1 MHGEPEILSLTSTW
15 FIRPGQESAAVPA
28 LVALA
33 AEVRESEPDTL
44 AYLVHAPLG
53 GDDRLQALPPGAPD
67 RVVFFEMYR
76 SADAFLRH
84 VQGPAFTRF
93 LERHGDLFVAA
104 NGKPFTFVEFLA
116 RRAGFIR
123 PEAFAPAAANEP
135 ENQHPSV
142 MFEII
147 GRDQAKLKAFYQAV
161 FGWTYTS
168 GTGGFAYVKFP
179 VERREALGGI
189 GQADPGTPGFEPGH
203 NFYLL
208 VDDLDGTIA
217 RAVEAG
223 GTKLMPPTSIDGY
236 QFAMIKDPEANPI
249 GLIKPF

>member
-1 MHGEPEILSLTSTW
+1 MSLTSTW
-15 FIRPGQESAAVPA
+15 FLRPGQESAAMDA
-28 LVALA
+28 LMALA
-33 AEVRESEPDTL
+33 TEVRESEPDTL
-44 AYLVHAPLG
+44 AYLVHAPFL
-53 GDDRLQALPPGAPD
+53 GDDRLQALPPGPPN
-67 RVVFFEMYR
+67 RVVFFEIYR

-84 VQGPAFTRF
+84 VHGPAFTRF
-93 LERHGDLFVAA
+93 LEQHGDLFVAA

-116 RRAGFIR
+116 RQAGFIR
-123 PEAFAPAAANEP
+123 PEAFAPANATSQA
-135 ENQHPSV
+135 NQHPSV

-147 GRDQAKLKAFYQAV
+147 GRDQAKLKAFYKTV
-161 FGWTYTS
+161 FGWTYTI
-168 GTGGFAYVKFP
+168 GTGEFAYVKFP

-189 GQADPGTPGFEPGH
+189 GQSANTPGFEPGH

-208 VDDLDGTIA
+208 VDDLEGTIE

-223 GTKLMPPTSIDGY
+223 GTRLMQPTSIDGY